1 MKTLSSAQY
10 QTVIENNIA
19 MFQRGNTFN
28 RAQLNNMCQDTSR
41 TRYKDIRGAAHYL
54 GLNRQLRDLGLYI
67 KSSNYYA
74 NFTVLPLEETQSR
87 VVSYSAES
95 RAKKHRSE
103 KLQEGVVRY
112 SSWNSMSHSEQLA
125 AAQSNWRR

>member
-10 QTVIENNIA
+10 QAVIENNIA
-19 MFQRGNTFN
+19 VFQRGNTFN

-41 TRYKDIRGAAHYL
+41 THYKDIRGATHYL
-54 GLNRQLRDLGLYI
+54 GLNKQLRGLGLYI
-67 KSSNYYA
+67 KSSNYYST
-74 NFTVLPLEETQSR
+74 FTVLPLEETQSR
-87 VVSYSAES
+87 VISYSAES
-95 RAKKHRSE
+95 RAKKHRGE

-112 SSWNSMSHSEQLA
+112 ASWNSMPHTEQLA